1 MFNIMLKN
9 KNCGENIMLF
19 IYKSASSKQFKKDYF
34 IRMYLW
40 MIAKYSIILDHTMT
54 SIRIY
59 QSFITIFHKW
69 MNIAISI
76 LDMSPIMLALCIL
89 NAFNDPICS
98 KLCWQNKRF
107 PKWYVHNFSCNSI
120 TLCKI
125 AFMQLAMFCRG
136 ANYIIMK
143 WNTIMYVE

>member
-1 MFNIMLKN
+1 
-9 KNCGENIMLF
+9 
-19 IYKSASSKQFKKDYF
+19 
-34 IRMYLW
+34 
-40 MIAKYSIILDHTMT
+40 
-54 SIRIY
+54 
-59 QSFITIFHKW
+59 

-89 NAFNDPICS
+89 NAFNGPICS
-98 KLCWQNKRF
+98 KLCWQNKQF
-107 PKWYVHNFSCNSI
+107 TKWYVHNFSCNSI

-143 WNTIMYVE
+143 